1 MAMVDR
7 RFRTQIKTGPTT
19 QQQSTED
26 GQGMFGRTLAGIT
39 GAINQ
44 FAAKRAAKQEDKR
57 ADDFMNRKGEFRKDP
72 EFETLDMRTMARN
85 IDPNDPNQVMAFQQA
100 VNNMGGNLKIDGK
113 FGPNTLSALREVQ
126 GMAEESPATK
136 EYFGPPSPDSRT
148 AVMEQPVI
156 QGVSPEDQ
164 GFEPVTQENLDD
176 RRGFE
181 PVTQENLDARRGTGN
196 RIGSRAEVASR
207 DIEPLSLGQIFRR
220 ALGIPIDTKFGQGN
234 RKSRRNK

>member
-1 MAMVDR
+1 
-7 RFRTQIKTGPTT
+7 
-19 QQQSTED
+19 
-26 GQGMFGRTLAGIT
+26 
-39 GAINQ
+39 
-44 FAAKRAAKQEDKR
+44 
-57 ADDFMNRKGEFRKDP
+57 
-72 EFETLDMRTMARN
+72 
-85 IDPNDPNQVMAFQQA
+85 
-100 VNNMGGNLKIDGK
+100 
-113 FGPNTLSALREVQ
+113 
-126 GMAEESPATK
+126 
-136 EYFGPPSPDSRT
+136 
-148 AVMEQPVI
+148 MEQPVI

-207 DIEPLSLGQIFRR
+207 DIEPLSLGQIFGR

>member
-164 GFEPVTQENLDD
+164 C
-176 RRGFE
+176 FE
-181 PVTQENLDARRGTGN
+181 PVTQENLDARRGTGS

-207 DIEPLSLGQIFRR
+207 DIEPLSLGQIFGR

>member
-1 MAMVDR
+1 MAMVDK

-26 GQGMFGRTLAGIT
+26 GQGMFGRTLSGIT

-100 VNNMGGNLKIDGK
+100 VNNMGGNLEIDGK

-148 AVMEQPVI
+148 AAMEQPEI
-156 QGVSPEDQ
+156 QNVVPEDN
-164 GFEPVTQENLDD
+164 VN
-176 RRGFE
+176 
-181 PVTQENLDARRGTGN
+181 VVSGN
-196 RIGSRAEVASR
+196 RIGSRSEVASR
-207 DIEPLSLGQIFRR
+207 DIEPLSLGQVFGR
-220 ALGIPIDTKFGQGN
+220 ALGIPIDTKFGQGD
-234 RKSRRNK
+234 RKSRRNR

>member
-164 GFEPVTQENLDD
+164 GFEPVTQENLD
-176 RRGFE
+176 
-181 PVTQENLDARRGTGN
+181 ARKGTGC

-207 DIEPLSLGQIFRR
+207 DIEPLSLGQIFGR

>member
-136 EYFGPPSPDSRT
+136 EYFGHPSPDSRT

-164 GFEPVTQENLDD
+164 GFEPVTQENLD
-176 RRGFE
+176 
-181 PVTQENLDARRGTGN
+181 ARKGTGS

-207 DIEPLSLGQIFRR
+207 DIEPLSLGQIFGR